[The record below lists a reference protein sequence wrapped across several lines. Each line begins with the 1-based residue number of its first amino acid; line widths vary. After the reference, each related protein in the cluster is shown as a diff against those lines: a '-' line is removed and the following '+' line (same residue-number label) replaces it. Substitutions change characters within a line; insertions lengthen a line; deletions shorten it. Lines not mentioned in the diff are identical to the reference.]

1 MATVFDLVTVTCFAA
16 LVIAYFQ
23 FTNHDK
29 RVLVRLLPAA
39 IAFAVANQL
48 GNHDGYILATILIVA
63 GVGYTVLVLRK

>member
-1 MATVFDLVTVTCFAA
+1 MATIFDLLTVSCFAG
-16 LVIAYFQ
+16 LVVAYFR
-23 FTNHDK
+23 FTNHDT

-48 GNHDGYILATILIVA
+48 GNHDGYILATILTLA